1 MLAAGVMHRLR
12 ILLAEDHKVMR
23 EGLRLLI
30 NAQPDMEVIGVAD
43 DGHGAILEAQALHP
57 DVVIMDVTMPELN
70 GPQAT
75 EQLCQVCPG
84 VKIMALTRHSDSGY
98 LQQMLAAGA
107 SGYALK
113 QSAPEELIHGIRT
126 VVAGHNYL
134 DPALTNQL
142 VGAVYGRS
150 TVRRPPPENSLS
162 PREEEVLRLIAW
174 GFLNKEIGAQLQ
186 ISVKTVEAHKAN
198 GMKKMG
204 MNSRI
209 DIVRYALL
217 RGWMEN
223 I

>member
-1 MLAAGVMHRLR
+1 MHRFR

-43 DGHGAILEAQALHP
+43 NGRGAILQAQALHP
-57 DVVIMDVTMPELN
+57 DLVIMDVTMPELN
-70 GPQAT
+70 GLKAT
-75 EQLCQVCPG
+75 EQLCQACPG
-84 VKIMALTRHSDSGY
+84 AKIMALTRHSDNGY

-113 QSAPEELIHGIRT
+113 QSAPEELIHGIRA
-126 VVAGHNYL
+126 VIAGQKYL

-142 VGAVYGRS
+142 VGTVYARN
-150 TVRRPPPENSLS
+150 TARRLPPENSLS
-162 PREEEVLRLIAW
+162 PREEAVLRLIAW

-198 GMKKMG
+198 GMQKMG

-223 I
+223 V

>member
-1 MLAAGVMHRLR
+1 MHKLR
-12 ILLAEDHKVMR
+12 ILLADDHRVMR

-43 DGHGAILEAQALHP
+43 NGRIAILESEALHP
-57 DVVIMDVTMPELN
+57 DLIIMDITMPELN
-70 GPQAT
+70 GLKAT
-75 EQLCQVCPG
+75 EQLCQVCPDA
-84 VKIMALTRHSDSGY
+84 KIMALTRHSDNGY

-113 QSAPEELIHGIRT
+113 QSAPEELIHGIRI
-126 VVAGHNYL
+126 VVAGHKYL

-142 VGAVYGRS
+142 VGTVYGRNLS
-150 TVRRPPPENSLS
+150 RRLPPANSLS
-162 PREEEVLRLIAW
+162 PREEVVLRLIAW
-174 GFLNKEIGAQLQ
+174 GFLNKEIGAQLR

-198 GMKKMG
+198 AMQKMG

-223 I
+223 V

>member
-1 MLAAGVMHRLR
+1 MYKLR
-12 ILLAEDHKVMR
+12 ILLADDHRVMR

-30 NAQPDMEVIGVAD
+30 NAQPDMEVIGAAD
-43 DGHGAILEAQALHP
+43 NGRAAIADTQALRP
-57 DVVIMDVTMPELN
+57 DLVIMDITMPEVN
-70 GPQAT
+70 GLKAT
-75 EQLCQVCPG
+75 EQICEVCPG
-84 VKIMALTRHSDSGY
+84 AKIMALTRHSDNGY

-126 VVAGHNYL
+126 VVAGHKYL

-142 VGAVYGRS
+142 VGTVYGRNTS
-150 TVRRPPPENSLS
+150 RRLPPENSLS
-162 PREEEVLRLIAW
+162 QREEEVLRLIAW
-174 GFLNKEIGAQLQ
+174 GFLNKEIGGQLQ

-198 GMKKMG
+198 AMQKMG
-204 MNSRI
+204 MNSRV

>member
-1 MLAAGVMHRLR
+1 MHRSR

-43 DGHGAILEAQALHP
+43 NGHGAILEAQALHP

-70 GPQAT
+70 GRQAT
-75 EQLCQVCPG
+75 EELCKVCPG
-84 VKIMALTRHSDSGY
+84 VKIMALTRHSDNGY

-113 QSAPEELIHGIRT
+113 QSAPEELIHGIRA
-126 VVAGHNYL
+126 VVAGRNYL
-134 DPALTNQL
+134 DPALTHQL
-142 VGAVYGRS
+142 VGTVYGRNTS
-150 TVRRPPPENSLS
+150 RRLPPENGLS
-162 PREEEVLRLIAW
+162 PREEAVLRLIAW

-198 GMKKMG
+198 GMKKMR

-223 I
+223 V

>member
-1 MLAAGVMHRLR
+1 MHRLR
-12 ILLAEDHKVMR
+12 ILLADDHRVMR

-43 DGHGAILEAQALHP
+43 NGRSAILESQALHP
-57 DVVIMDVTMPELN
+57 DLVIMDVTMPELN
-70 GPQAT
+70 GLKAT

-84 VKIMALTRHSDSGY
+84 AKIMALTRHSDNGY

-107 SGYALK
+107 TGYALK
-113 QSAPEELIHGIRT
+113 QSAPEELIRGIRT
-126 VVAGHNYL
+126 VIAGHKYL
-134 DPALTNQL
+134 DPALTSQL
-142 VGAVYGRS
+142 VGTAFGRNTS
-150 TVRRPPPENSLS
+150 RRLPPENSLS
-162 PREEEVLRLIAW
+162 QREEEVLRLIAW
-174 GFLNKEIGAQLQ
+174 GFLNKEIGGQLQ

-198 GMKKMG
+198 GMQKMG

-223 I
+223 V

>member
-1 MLAAGVMHRLR
+1 MHRLR
-12 ILLAEDHKVMR
+12 ILLADDHKVMR

-43 DGHGAILEAQALHP
+43 NGRAAILESQALHP
-57 DVVIMDVTMPELN
+57 DLVIMDITMPELN
-70 GPQAT
+70 GLKAT

-84 VKIMALTRHSDSGY
+84 AKIMALTRHSDKGY
-98 LQQMLAAGA
+98 LQQMLATGA

-113 QSAPEELIHGIRT
+113 QSAPEELIRGIRT
-126 VVAGHNYL
+126 VVAGHKYL
-134 DPALTNQL
+134 DPTLTNEL
-142 VGAVYGRS
+142 VGTVYGKS
-150 TVRRPPPENSLS
+150 TSRRLPPENSLS
-162 PREEEVLRLIAW
+162 QREEEVLRFIAW

-198 GMKKMG
+198 GMQKLG
-204 MNSRI
+204 MKSRI

-223 I
+223 V